1 MAAFGTVDA
10 AEVARRTGVAEV
22 LVSLGASGAHVAT
35 ADEQGTISAAAVVG
49 VDPTGAG
56 DSFLALY
63 SDGRAEGLSPLA
75 AADGACAGVSAVLA
89 ARVAASSGSSGR
101 DDPVSQS

>member
-1 MAAFGTVDA
+1 M
-10 AEVARRTGVAEV
+10 
-22 LVSLGASGAHVAT
+22 LVTLGATGAHVA
-35 ADEQGTISAAAVVG
+35 AGDEHGTVSAEAVVG

-89 ARVAASSGSSGR
+89 ARMAATSGSSGR
-101 DDPVSQS
+101 AAPVSQS